1 MKIPI
6 TKPYLGEE
14 EKRAVC
20 KVLDS
25 GWLVQGSKVAELE
38 SLVCQF
44 TGARFARASTSCT
57 TAIHLALLAQRI
69 GPGDEI
75 MLPSFTHI
83 ASANAIEYTGAR
95 PVFID
100 INLATFSIDPQKAE
114 EYLEQAKKRGSRV
127 KGIMPVHLFGLMA
140 DMEPIMEIARKYNLF
155 VVEDAACALGS
166 LRSNAHAGTLG
177 EAGCFSFHPRKP
189 ITAGEGGILATS
201 DPKIAARVLSLR
213 NHGAA
218 VSDLERHEKGSFLL
232 PAFEVLGY
240 NYRMTD
246 LQGAIGVEQM
256 KKLPWIL
263 ENRIKKAK
271 RYDEEL
277 SGLPW
282 LKTPH
287 APEGYKH
294 TYQSYVTLV
303 RSHEDRDLTPGAIEK
318 LNQFRNRIM
327 ADLEKKGVATR
338 QGTHA
343 VHTLN
348 YYKKK
353 YGLKNEDYLNSL
365 AADRL
370 SMTIPLYPQMT
381 DEEQEY
387 VINSL
392 LSINKKSFS
401 KAGL

>member
-1 MKIPI
+1 MNIPI

-20 KVLDS
+20 EVLES
-25 GWLVQGSKVAELE
+25 GWLVQGSKVDELE
-38 SLVCQF
+38 RMVCQY
-44 TGARFARASTSCT
+44 TGARFARASTSGT
-57 TAIHLALLAQRI
+57 TSLHLALLALGVR
-69 GPGDEI
+69 PGDEVL
-75 MLPSFTHI
+75 LPSFTYI

-100 INLATFSIDPQKAE
+100 IDLKTFNIDPQKVEA
-114 EYLEQAKKRGSRV
+114 YLEQAKRRNSRV

-140 DMEPIMEIARKYNLF
+140 DMGLIMDIAREYSLF
-155 VVEDAACALGS
+155 VIEDAACALGS
-166 LRSNAHAGTLG
+166 LRNAAHAGTFG

-189 ITAGEGGILATS
+189 VTTGEGGILTTNN
-201 DPKIAARVLSLR
+201 PEIAAKVQSLR
-213 NHGAA
+213 DHGAA
-218 VSDLERHEKGSFLL
+218 VSDIDRHEKGGFLL
-232 PAFEVLGY
+232 PAFDVLGY

-246 LQGAIGVEQM
+246 IQGAIGVEQM
-256 KKLPWIL
+256 KKFPWIL
-263 ENRIKKAK
+263 EMKIKKAK

-277 SGLPW
+277 KGLPW
-282 LKTPH
+282 LKTPYV
-287 APEGYKH
+287 PEGYKH
-294 TYQSYVTLV
+294 TYQSYVTSV
-303 RSHEDRDLTPGAIEK
+303 QSHEDKDLTLGAIEK
-318 LNQFRNRIM
+318 LNEFRNRIM
-327 ADLEKKGVATR
+327 ADLEEKGVATR

-353 YGLKNEDYLNSL
+353 YSLKDEDYLNSL

-387 VINSL
+387 VITEMKSL
-392 LSINKKSFS
+392 SAQGVSRV
-401 KAGL
+401 